1 MVGITRSKVILVFFW
16 IGTLKKGKLRFK
28 LFFSGLIICYT
39 KGVISLLHKK
49 KLNYFTSSYP
59 HHYERFMAS
68 AATNSRSSR
77 SRGLVVEDVVVIVV
91 VAVVDPVDV

>member
-1 MVGITRSKVILVFFW
+1 MIW
-16 IGTLKKGKLRFK
+16 LKRERLK
-28 LFFSGLIICYT
+28 
-39 KGVISLLHKK
+39 
-49 KLNYFTSSYP
+49 NYFTSSYP

>member
-1 MVGITRSKVILVFFW
+1 MLCCITVDVLQNK
-16 IGTLKKGKLRFK
+16 
-28 LFFSGLIICYT
+28 
-39 KGVISLLHKK
+39 
-49 KLNYFTSSYP
+49 NYFTSSYP

>member
-1 MVGITRSKVILVFFW
+1 MKSIVENQNKFCKQVIGE
-16 IGTLKKGKLRFK
+16 GTPK
-28 LFFSGLIICYT
+28 
-39 KGVISLLHKK
+39 
-49 KLNYFTSSYP
+49 NYFTSSYP

>member
-1 MVGITRSKVILVFFW
+1 MVGNIGTPSKI
-16 IGTLKKGKLRFK
+16 TLKKDR
-28 LFFSGLIICYT
+28 T
-39 KGVISLLHKK
+39 PQ
-49 KLNYFTSSYP
+49 NYFTSSYP

>member
-1 MVGITRSKVILVFFW
+1 MVG
-16 IGTLKKGKLRFK
+16 KKDRNP
-28 LFFSGLIICYT
+28 
-39 KGVISLLHKK
+39 
-49 KLNYFTSSYP
+49 LNYFTSSYP

>member
-1 MVGITRSKVILVFFW
+1 MGSEMCIRDSPKTA
-16 IGTLKKGKLRFK
+16 
-28 LFFSGLIICYT
+28 Y
-39 KGVISLLHKK
+39 
-49 KLNYFTSSYP
+49 NYFTSSYP